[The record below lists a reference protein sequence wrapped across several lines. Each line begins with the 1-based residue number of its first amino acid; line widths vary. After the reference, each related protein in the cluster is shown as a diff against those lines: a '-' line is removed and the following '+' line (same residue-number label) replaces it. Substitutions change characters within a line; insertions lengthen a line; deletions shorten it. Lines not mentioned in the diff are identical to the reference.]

1 MNPGTFKKANSL
13 VQARW
18 SRRRLLAGA
27 TTGFGALTALALL
40 SACGQSG
47 SAPTAA
53 ATTSSAP
60 STQPTA
66 AAAATSASSSAAPT
80 AAPAATAASQQ
91 QAANLQWSTWNTG
104 GLLTMDKDFVTQ
116 FQKANPSVTVQVI
129 NAPSDYS
136 AKLLSQ
142 AASGSLSDVI
152 HIAADYYPALVNAK
166 VFLDVTSYFSD
177 AKFDFTQ
184 YVPFGDIFRP
194 GGKILGGLEDYSKV
208 YPLFY
213 NADMFTKANVPA
225 PYDQW
230 QKGEWTWDA
239 FREAAKKL
247 TSGDVW
253 GAYAYNSWETGW
265 SPWIYAAGA
274 TDWIAPTPDLS
285 AKINFDSADVVKAT
299 QFQVDLIYKDQVS
312 AKPGQI
318 ATVGGADAFTAGK
331 TAMMTNGNWVLA
343 DYPNLIGSRFKW
355 GIAPV
360 PTPTGKDNLTMF
372 NPGAHGMVTA
382 HTKFPEQA
390 FALSQFFLTA
400 PVQDNLA
407 KIHTLLPVLASSY
420 KSANFTTSPAEHIDV
435 VETLA
440 SKSKTIPTFLSL
452 DEVTS
457 RLQSDLDNAF
467 LNKVTVDQA
476 LKTAQTDAQGVIAKQ
491 GQ

>member
-1 MNPGTFKKANSL
+1 MGSATPGNAHLLSQ
-13 VQARW
+13 VRW
-18 SRRRLLAGA
+18 TRRRLLAG
-27 TTGFGALTALALL
+27 TTLGLGALTVSAFV
-40 SACGQSG
+40 SACAPGGG
-47 SAPTAA
+47 SPTAA
-53 ATTSSAP
+53 ATTSTSSAAQP
-60 STQPTA
+60 TAAPTA
-66 AAAATSASSSAAPT
+66 AAAASAATPT
-80 AAPAATAASQQ
+80 TGPAATAAPQQ
-91 QAANLQWSTWNTG
+91 QSANLQWSTWNTG
-104 GLLTMDKDFVTQ
+104 GLLTMDKDFITL
-116 FQKANPSVTVQVI
+116 FEKANPSVKVQVI

-166 VFLDVTSYFSD
+166 VLLDVTSYFSD
-177 AKFDFTQ
+177 AKFDYSQ

-213 NADMFTKANVPA
+213 NADMFTQASLST
-225 PYDQW
+225 PYDLW
-230 QKGEWTWDA
+230 QKGEWTWDG
-239 FREAAKKL
+239 FLQTAKKL
-247 TSGDVW
+247 TTSNVW

-265 SPWIYAAGA
+265 SPWIYADGA
-274 TDWIAPTPDLS
+274 TDWIVPNASFS
-285 AKINFDSADVVKAT
+285 AQVKLDSPNVQKAT

-318 ATVGGADAFTAGK
+318 ATVGGADPFTAGK
-331 TAMMTNGNWVLA
+331 VAMMTNGNWVLA

-382 HTKFPEQA
+382 HTKFPQQA
-390 FALSQFFLTA
+390 FALSQFFLTSS
-400 PVQDNLA
+400 VQDSLA

-420 KSANFTTSPAEHIDV
+420 KSADFTASPAEHIDV

-440 SKSKTIPTFLSL
+440 SKSQTIPTFLSL
-452 DEVTS
+452 DEVTN

-467 LNKVTVDQA
+467 LNKVSVDQA
-476 LKTAQTDAQGVIAKQ
+476 LKTAQTDAEGIIAKQ